1 VPTPLKLVVDAVCA
15 EYGGNRTYVDHLLRR
30 WHAVR
35 PGDELHVVVPAGSTL
50 STHGHARH
58 ELTVTG
64 PSVVSRPL
72 AQTRIL
78 RRLVADVKPDA
89 VLATA
94 PPTTL
99 RRVGAPLA
107 VVVLDLRHEVL
118 PHQFSR
124 GRRLIR
130 KLAYGRSFRIADG
143 FLTISARTLDDLHTN
158 HPGTRSVPGT
168 VTHLGADHVLG
179 WPTASRSGPAVA
191 FGHHT
196 NKNPDLVLRAW
207 STGLGR
213 GDQLPP
219 LVILGTSGAAR
230 QRLQEIIDA
239 DGLGESV
246 TLAPFLDDEEFM
258 QILTSAS
265 MIVFPSDF
273 EGFGLPIVEGM
284 LLGKPV
290 VISPEPGSGE
300 VAGGNA
306 VVMRGWKPE
315 QLADAVVEALSRTD
329 DELKRAADWA
339 ATFTW
344 DATVEKTGL
353 ALERLVGPRVS
364 A

>member
-1 VPTPLKLVVDAVCA
+1 MKLVVDAVCA

-50 STHGHARH
+50 STYDHVRH
-58 ELTVTG
+58 ELTVKG
-64 PSVVSRPL
+64 PEILSRPL

-78 RRLVADVKPDA
+78 RRLVATVQPDA

-99 RRVGAPLA
+99 RRLGVPLG
-107 VVVLDLRHEVL
+107 VTVLDLRHEIL

-130 KLAYGRSFRIADG
+130 KLAYGRTFRIADA
-143 FLTISARTLDDLHTN
+143 FLTISKRTLDDLHRN
-158 HPGTRSVPGT
+158 HASTQAVPGT
-168 VTHLGADHVLG
+168 VTHLGADHVLS
-179 WPTASRSGPAVA
+179 WPQPDRTGPAVA

-207 STGLGR
+207 SAGLRR

-219 LVILGTSGAAR
+219 LVILGTSGPVR
-230 QRLQEIIDA
+230 QRLQEIIDVEGIG
-239 DGLGESV
+239 DTV
-246 TLAPFLDDEEFM
+246 TLASFLDDDTFM
-258 QILTSAS
+258 RTLTTAS
-265 MIVFPSDF
+265 MVVFPSDF

-290 VISPEPGSGE
+290 VISPEPGSAE
-300 VAGGNA
+300 VAGGHA
-306 VVMRGWKPE
+306 VVMRGWQPE
-315 QLADAVVEALSRTD
+315 QLADAVVEAMGLTGD
-329 DELKRAADWA
+329 NLKQASDWA
-339 ATFTW
+339 ASFTW
-344 DATVEKTGL
+344 DATVEKTGS
-353 ALERLVGPRVS
+353 ALERIARVS
-364 A
+364 S